1 MRRAGYA
8 LFVLA
13 GLSVI
18 IAVVSLGYAIGGPSD
33 MRTRAFGYGMV
44 NVGFAVVNV
53 MLGFVLLMGSRA
65 V

>member
-8 LFVLA
+8 LLVLA

-18 IAVVSLGYAIGGPSD
+18 IAVVSLGYMIGGPND
-33 MRTRAFGYGMV
+33 MRARAFGYGMV

-53 MLGFVLLMGSRA
+53 MLGFVLLMASRTA
-65 V
+65 

>member
-1 MRRAGYA
+1 MRRAAYA

-18 IAVVSLGYAIGGPSD
+18 IAVVSLGYAIGGPND
-33 MRTRAFGYGMV
+33 MRARAFGYGMI

-53 MLGFVLLMGSRA
+53 MLGFVLRMGSRA
-65 V
+65 A